1 MATPPP
7 APIPV
12 LVSRARAAA
21 AAAGF
26 PHSSTD
32 AVGRLLAALAAAK
45 PAGRT
50 GRWRQSDQRGARPR
64 RSKTAA
70 GIFAGDNRIRILT
83 GDWLLLEPHM
93 PFDLF
98 FCDGGGKRDAQ
109 DRVIEL
115 LAGGGVLVLDDFTP
129 SIGWPPTYQGQVDQL
144 RVRYLT
150 DPRLLAAEVQVSPQ
164 RHGDRRHPTREAR
177 PTGRLPLRFP
187 REDVAGLRPHVLCS
201 GRSTMPRRA
210 CPSNSGTCSA
220 SVEPARAGDGW

>member
-32 AVGRLLAALAAAK
+32 EVGRLLAALAAAK
-45 PAGRT
+45 PNGRIAESGTGFGVGTAWLQAGL
-50 GRWRQSDQRGARPR
+50 GDAASLISVEHDLA

-70 GIFAGDNRIRILT
+70 GIFAGDNRIRILA
-83 GDWLLLEPHM
+83 GDWRLLEPHA

-98 FCDGGGKRDAQ
+98 FCDGGGKRDAP

-115 LAGGGVLVLDDFTP
+115 LTGGGVLVLDDFTP
-129 SIGWPPTYQGQVDQL
+129 SSGWPPTYQGQLDQL
-144 RVRYLT
+144 RIRYLT
-150 DPRLLAAEVQVSPQ
+150 DPRLLAAEVQVSPTQ
-164 RHGDRRHPTREAR
+164 TVIVATRH
-177 PTGRLPLRFP
+177 
-187 REDVAGLRPHVLCS
+187 
-201 GRSTMPRRA
+201 
-210 CPSNSGTCSA
+210 
-220 SVEPARAGDGW
+220 